1 MVIPYPRQY
10 CLFLVLLIGVTA
22 VSADVYKWVDQQ
34 GETHYSQSPPPR
46 NQKAE
51 LIKAPPPPAINPAD
65 AQLEVDELIAQQVED
80 RKARQEQQAVVQEV
94 AEQEAIRRQN
104 CQTAKHNLQQYQDN
118 LGRRYV
124 NDDGNVT
131 RIKEEV
137 RQQKIKDQQNNI
149 QEFCQ

>member
-34 GETHYSQSPPPR
+34 GETHYSQSPPPQ

-65 AQLEVDELIAQQVED
+65 AQLEVDKLIAQQAED
-80 RKARQEQQAVVQEV
+80 RKESQEQQAVVQEV
-94 AEQEAIRRQN
+94 AKQEAILRQN

-118 LGRRYV
+118 PGRRYV
-124 NDDGNVT
+124 DEDGNVT